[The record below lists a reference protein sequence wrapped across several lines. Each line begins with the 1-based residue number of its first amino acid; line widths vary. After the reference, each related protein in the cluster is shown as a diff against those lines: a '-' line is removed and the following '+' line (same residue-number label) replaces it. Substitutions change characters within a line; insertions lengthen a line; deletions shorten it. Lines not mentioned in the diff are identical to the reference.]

1 MKDLFRDHIRSHAD
15 RVGFDMPGLLEA
27 YLVDLLASRVDRVDL
42 IPEPSF
48 AERYLVLQSQG
59 RLSDLRDYADQCL
72 FFTALMP
79 EYGNRRGLSMD
90 YYCTLGISSYY
101 TVGDGL
107 PDDRFIQL
115 GNWFYH
121 LQRFL
126 NSAIRPETR
135 LELWG
140 F

>member
-1 MKDLFRDHIRSHAD
+1 
-15 RVGFDMPGLLEA
+15 MPGLLEA